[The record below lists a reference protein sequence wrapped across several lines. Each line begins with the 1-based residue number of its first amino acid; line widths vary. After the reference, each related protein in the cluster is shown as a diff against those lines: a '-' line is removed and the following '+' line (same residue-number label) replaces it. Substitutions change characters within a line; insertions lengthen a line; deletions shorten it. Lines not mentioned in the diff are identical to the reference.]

1 MHCMTQFPHPN
12 VSGGV
17 GSNPFMSNM
26 IKQRE
31 FRLPWDNPRWAF
43 PIGSQSSWLISG
55 PGKPTAVKETT
66 GTIYIY
72 NVL

>member
-26 IKQRE
+26 IKQKGISVALRQPEMGISNRVSE
-31 FRLPWDNPRWAF
+31 FMVDFWTWKTDRC
-43 PIGSQSSWLISG
+43 
-55 PGKPTAVKETT
+55 
-66 GTIYIY
+66 
-72 NVL
+72 